1 MNLTSIDREELQ
13 AILVQLEQALYNH
26 IQWHNALIRSFACR
40 IPGNLNDMHPQ
51 AHKRCLF
58 GQWYYTVA
66 PKKLLEHPGVSAIG
80 ETHRHMHQVATELL
94 STLNVGQ
101 NISSHDYDNFS
112 NLVERL
118 RLEISS
124 LKREIELSLY
134 THDPLTGA
142 INRLDMLPI
151 LREIQSMDRRQL
163 QVSSLV
169 MIDIDHFKKVNDKYG
184 HPTGDKVLQFIAH
197 YLTEHLRPYDK
208 LFRYGGEEFLLC
220 MHNTDLKACL
230 ERIELLRDSL
240 SKKPLDIGRR
250 DPIHITASFGIAEL
264 NPTHSIEEC
273 IEHADKAL
281 YAAKEAGRN
290 CTRIGE
296 PKS

>member
-26 IQWHNALIRSFACR
+26 VQWHNSLIRSFACR
-40 IPGNLNDMHPQ
+40 LPGNLNDLHPQ
-51 AHKRCLF
+51 SYKKCLF
-58 GQWYYTVA
+58 GQWYYTAA
-66 PKKLLEHPGVSAIG
+66 PKKLLEHPGVASIG
-80 ETHRHMHQVATELL
+80 ETHRHMHQVATQLL
-94 STLNVGQ
+94 STMNVGQ
-101 NISSHDYDNFS
+101 NIDSHDYDNFS

-142 INRLDMLPI
+142 INRLDMLPM
-151 LREIQSMDRRQL
+151 LREVQAMDRRQA
-163 QVSSLV
+163 QISSLV

-184 HPTGDKVLQFIAH
+184 RPTGDKVLQFVAR

-220 MHNTDLKACL
+220 IHNTGLTDCF
-230 ERIELLRDSL
+230 ERIEILRSRL
-240 SKKPLDIGRR
+240 AKKPLDIGKR
-250 DPIHITASFGIAEL
+250 DPINITASFGIAEL
-264 NPTHSIEEC
+264 SPTLSIEEC
-273 IEHADKAL
+273 IEHADKAM
-281 YAAKEAGRN
+281 YAAKKAGRN
-290 CTRIGE
+290 CTSLWE
-296 PKS
+296 P